1 MSEVRLVVAILV
13 PAIFTLIL
21 KDFFDLFMTNRYEG
35 KVKQYTIWMLYF
47 LLDTAI
53 SMNFKFVG
61 VISMLYSFIILI
73 IFCAVLYREDIKY
86 ITLTVLFIICIGA
99 ASELIVALGIRAFLN
114 SSQLQQFSL
123 FGSTCSK
130 LIILIIVRIVKLF
143 RVSGIKRL
151 DYMNWLAN
159 VSMTAGSL
167 YIVYNL
173 YLLSLNETKL
183 LGSTMSS
190 IIILLLNV
198 ICFKMFDKIA
208 ADAEIK
214 RKNDIY
220 KQSIDIYKREM
231 EEREEHNEKLRR
243 FRHDIKNHLIAIE
256 KLALSK
262 EYVRLRDYIHQLTD
276 EKGVLQVT
284 TISGNALIDGLL
296 ADKFDVARKYEI
308 AVEYHI
314 EIPTKLPFDCFML
327 TVLPVISTVVVYNI
341 FLITSRIDRLEL
353 IAFSTVSSTL
363 ILALNLL
370 VYDIYIKL
378 LEQTEIRREN
388 AIYEKQI
395 SLFQEQIYVKE
406 TAMLNDKMVRD
417 KFYHQ
422 LSFIK
427 ELVYQRELSQLNEF
441 IDGIMQN
448 KKIEKDGPANSGNVL
463 LDYIVNNKCE
473 IAVKQGI
480 ECTVK
485 IEVPYKFPF
494 SDGDI
499 FIILG
504 NALDNAIEGALKC
517 VSRRYIHIKIIYRKE
532 NLFIKISNS
541 FDGKVKKDRHGHLI
555 SMKSDLTRY
564 GLGLALIEKSVNK
577 YNGLLNFDIDEE
589 NFTLTVLL
597 YS

>member
-1 MSEVRLVVAILV
+1 MEKIADLLTKFMISESSSENLDYEVCKFGLLMAIEVAINTVIALC
-13 PAIFTLIL
+13 IS
-21 KDFFDLFMTNRYEG
+21 
-35 KVKQYTIWMLYF
+35 F
-47 LLDTAI
+47 LLG
-53 SMNFKFVG
+53 M
-61 VISMLYSFIILI
+61 
-73 IFCAVLYREDIKY
+73 
-86 ITLTVLFIICIGA
+86 
-99 ASELIVALGIRAFLN
+99 
-114 SSQLQQFSL
+114 
-123 FGSTCSK
+123 
-130 LIILIIVRIVKLF
+130 F
-143 RVSGIKRL
+143 R
-151 DYMNWLAN
+151 Y
-159 VSMTAGSL
+159 
-167 YIVYNL
+167 
-173 YLLSLNETKL
+173 
-183 LGSTMSS
+183 
-190 IIILLLNV
+190 
-198 ICFKMFDKIA
+198 
-208 ADAEIK
+208 
-214 RKNDIY
+214 
-220 KQSIDIYKREM
+220 
-231 EEREEHNEKLRR
+231 
-243 FRHDIKNHLIAIE
+243 
-256 KLALSK
+256 
-262 EYVRLRDYIHQLTD
+262 
-276 EKGVLQVT
+276 
-284 TISGNALIDGLL
+284 
-296 ADKFDVARKYEI
+296 
-308 AVEYHI
+308 
-314 EIPTKLPFDCFML
+314 CFML

>member
-284 TISGNALIDGLL
+284 TISG
-296 ADKFDVARKYEI
+296 
-308 AVEYHI
+308 
-314 EIPTKLPFDCFML
+314 
-327 TVLPVISTVVVYNI
+327 
-341 FLITSRIDRLEL
+341 
-353 IAFSTVSSTL
+353 
-363 ILALNLL
+363 
-370 VYDIYIKL
+370 
-378 LEQTEIRREN
+378 
-388 AIYEKQI
+388 
-395 SLFQEQIYVKE
+395 
-406 TAMLNDKMVRD
+406 
-417 KFYHQ
+417 
-422 LSFIK
+422 
-427 ELVYQRELSQLNEF
+427 LSQLNEF

>member
-1 MSEVRLVVAILV
+1 M
-13 PAIFTLIL
+13 
-21 KDFFDLFMTNRYEG
+21 
-35 KVKQYTIWMLYF
+35 
-47 LLDTAI
+47 
-53 SMNFKFVG
+53 
-61 VISMLYSFIILI
+61 
-73 IFCAVLYREDIKY
+73 
-86 ITLTVLFIICIGA
+86 
-99 ASELIVALGIRAFLN
+99 
-114 SSQLQQFSL
+114 
-123 FGSTCSK
+123 
-130 LIILIIVRIVKLF
+130 
-143 RVSGIKRL
+143 
-151 DYMNWLAN
+151 
-159 VSMTAGSL
+159 
-167 YIVYNL
+167 
-173 YLLSLNETKL
+173 
-183 LGSTMSS
+183 
-190 IIILLLNV
+190 
-198 ICFKMFDKIA
+198 
-208 ADAEIK
+208 
-214 RKNDIY
+214 
-220 KQSIDIYKREM
+220 
-231 EEREEHNEKLRR
+231 
-243 FRHDIKNHLIAIE
+243 
-256 KLALSK
+256 
-262 EYVRLRDYIHQLTD
+262 
-276 EKGVLQVT
+276 
-284 TISGNALIDGLL
+284 
-296 ADKFDVARKYEI
+296 
-308 AVEYHI
+308 
-314 EIPTKLPFDCFML
+314 
-327 TVLPVISTVVVYNI
+327 
-341 FLITSRIDRLEL
+341 
-353 IAFSTVSSTL
+353 
-363 ILALNLL
+363 
-370 VYDIYIKL
+370 
-378 LEQTEIRREN
+378 EQTEIRREN

-485 IEVPYKFPF
+485 MEVPYKFPF

>member
-1 MSEVRLVVAILV
+1 M
-13 PAIFTLIL
+13 
-21 KDFFDLFMTNRYEG
+21 
-35 KVKQYTIWMLYF
+35 
-47 LLDTAI
+47 
-53 SMNFKFVG
+53 
-61 VISMLYSFIILI
+61 
-73 IFCAVLYREDIKY
+73 
-86 ITLTVLFIICIGA
+86 
-99 ASELIVALGIRAFLN
+99 
-114 SSQLQQFSL
+114 
-123 FGSTCSK
+123 
-130 LIILIIVRIVKLF
+130 
-143 RVSGIKRL
+143 
-151 DYMNWLAN
+151 
-159 VSMTAGSL
+159 
-167 YIVYNL
+167 
-173 YLLSLNETKL
+173 
-183 LGSTMSS
+183 
-190 IIILLLNV
+190 
-198 ICFKMFDKIA
+198 
-208 ADAEIK
+208 
-214 RKNDIY
+214 
-220 KQSIDIYKREM
+220 
-231 EEREEHNEKLRR
+231 
-243 FRHDIKNHLIAIE
+243 
-256 KLALSK
+256 
-262 EYVRLRDYIHQLTD
+262 
-276 EKGVLQVT
+276 
-284 TISGNALIDGLL
+284 
-296 ADKFDVARKYEI
+296 
-308 AVEYHI
+308 
-314 EIPTKLPFDCFML
+314 
-327 TVLPVISTVVVYNI
+327 
-341 FLITSRIDRLEL
+341 
-353 IAFSTVSSTL
+353 
-363 ILALNLL
+363 
-370 VYDIYIKL
+370 
-378 LEQTEIRREN
+378 EQTEIRREN

>member
-1 MSEVRLVVAILV
+1 MAGINILIQ
-13 PAIFTLIL
+13 IFTSFMSCLIIKSFL
-21 KDFFDLFMTNRYEG
+21 DALFIRR
-35 KVKQYTIWMLYF
+35 TIKNKTIFLWIFYF
-47 LLDTAI
+47 LL
-53 SMNFKFVG
+53 S
-61 VISMLYSFIILI
+61 LY
-73 IFCAVLYREDIKY
+73 CENNNN
-86 ITLTVLFIICIGA
+86 ITLP
-99 ASELIVALGIRAFLN
+99 
-114 SSQLQQFSL
+114 
-123 FGSTCSK
+123 
-130 LIILIIVRIVKLF
+130 KLF
-143 RVSGIKRL
+143 LS
-151 DYMNWLAN
+151 A
-159 VSMTAGSL
+159 AGVL
-167 YIVYNL
+167 
-173 YLLSLNETKL
+173 
-183 LGSTMSS
+183 
-190 IIILLLNV
+190 V
-198 ICFKMFDKIA
+198 ICLIAYDGKLHKKIA
-208 ADAEIK
+208 MVFLYHFIW
-214 RKNDIY
+214 
-220 KQSIDIYKREM
+220 
-231 EEREEHNEKLRR
+231 
-243 FRHDIKNHLIAIE
+243 IAIE
-256 KLALSK
+256 MLLGYTIMSIVKGNDYANFELLCSIICKIIMLALVKIIPLVIDPSIECDMPSK
-262 EYVRLRDYIHQLTD
+262 Y
-276 EKGVLQVT
+276 
-284 TISGNALIDGLL
+284 
-296 ADKFDVARKYEI
+296 
-308 AVEYHI
+308 
-314 EIPTKLPFDCFML
+314 CFML

-341 FLITSRIDRLEL
+341 FLITNRIDRLEL

-395 SLFQEQIYVKE
+395 SLLQEQIYVKE

-485 IEVPYKFPF
+485 MEVPYKFPF